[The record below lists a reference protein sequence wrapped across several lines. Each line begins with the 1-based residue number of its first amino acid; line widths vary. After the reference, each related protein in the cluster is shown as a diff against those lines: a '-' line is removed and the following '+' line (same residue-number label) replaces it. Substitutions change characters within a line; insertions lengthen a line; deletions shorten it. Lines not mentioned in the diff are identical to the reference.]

1 MGLFTKKLFASGQTA
16 FGLDISDLMVKVA
29 SAQSDGNV
37 KKVVSFGFSKIP
49 AGVIVESVVKNKQVV
64 AESIRQALAQAGPSR
79 IRTKKAVCSLPETKA
94 FIRIVAVPRMNEDE
108 MHEAIKWEIEAN
120 IPMDIEDVYYD
131 WRRSPF
137 ELAEEKNKDHV
148 LIVAVA
154 RTVVDQYIEIA
165 EMAGLEVVGLE
176 IESIAQARSLISLRE
191 TGKTTMIVD
200 LGGRRTSFL
209 VLIGDAP
216 CFTSSI
222 PVAGR
227 SLTDAMS
234 KSLDM
239 TVEEAEKMKVKY
251 GIGSYVKNDPL
262 FRAVEPIVGSLV
274 AEIRKT
280 IDFYLMEL
288 KYSASIDELIICG
301 GTANS
306 KGLLAYLSKELQR
319 EVKLG
324 DPWVNF
330 SQDEKV
336 RIIDRAS
343 AVQYSTALGLA
354 LRGVDYYE
362 DIY

>member
-1 MGLFTKKLFASGQTA
+1 MGLFTKKLFASGQLA
-16 FGLDISDLMVKVA
+16 FGLDVSDLMVKVA
-29 SAQSDGNV
+29 SAQADGPVKRVSGFGLATIPSGAITESSVNDKQAVSD
-37 KKVVSFGFSKIP
+37 
-49 AGVIVESVVKNKQVV
+49 
-64 AESIRQALAQAGPSR
+64 SIRQAITDSGPSR
-79 IRTKKAVCSLPETKA
+79 IRTRKAICSLPETKA
-94 FIRIVAVPRMNEDE
+94 FIRIVAVPRMNEE
-108 MHEAIKWEIEAN
+108 ELKEAVKWEIEAN

-137 ELAEEKNKDHV
+137 ELAGEKNKDHI

-176 IESIAQARSLISLRE
+176 IESIAQARSLVSLQE

-239 TVEEAEKMKVKY
+239 TVKEAEKMKVKY
-251 GIGSYVKNDPL
+251 GIGSYIKNDPL
-262 FRAVEPIVGSLV
+262 FRAVEPVVNSLV
-274 AEIRKT
+274 TEIRKT

-301 GTANS
+301 GTANA
-306 KGLLAYLSKELQR
+306 KGLLAYFSKELQR

-330 SQDEKV
+330 SHDEKV

-354 LRGVDYYE
+354 LRGADYYE
-362 DIY
+362 NIS